1 MERKNE
7 RENSRMWVHVC
18 ERIVIAW
25 VSDTRVR
32 SQSTLITAKSVAPVA
47 AREWFM
53 AGEKGFE
60 SANAT
65 TVPFRLYFF
74 CDDRPQFSVTH

>member
-1 MERKNE
+1 MRVLE
-7 RENSRMWVHVC
+7 STHAH
-18 ERIVIAW
+18 VIAW
-25 VSDTRVR
+25 MNDTRVR
-32 SQSTLITAKSVAPVA
+32 SQSTLIIAESVAPVA

-65 TVPFRLYFF
+65 NYYSAL
-74 CDDRPQFSVTH
+74 